1 MLPNLPSPAKANNHV
16 IKRKYCGGNKLAPII
31 VGHSG
36 KSDLSF
42 SGFGLA

>member
-16 IKRKYCGGNKLAPII
+16 IKRKYCGGNKLASII

-36 KSDLSF
+36 TSDLLF
-42 SGFGLA
+42 CRFGLA